1 MPRMAMAMQSQLK
14 KLKKLMT
21 EKMSLEKAYSSVIRH
36 WERTERADFTFCV
49 PTTRR
54 SAAPP
59 RRFLALKCQIMFN
72 EVIQQ
77 NAA

>member
-36 WERTERADFTFCV
+36 CGRNGRMSGESFD
-49 PTTRR
+49 R
-54 SAAPP
+54 SKV
-59 RRFLALKCQIMFN
+59 RIDRLILLCQIYFSICIA
-72 EVIQQ
+72 VIATQFRY
-77 NAA
+77 